1 MISLICRRTFGRK
14 LQFNPKLLKIKK
26 LLVMTREEKKAYILS
41 KYPTDPN
48 EYRIQQAQPQPK
60 PIEESKPV
68 INYELSRAGLAQLIK
83 DEINI
88 DLEFI
93 KVPEDRGLPFN
104 HITIVELDQR
114 RARLALLDRLMS
126 TFKSLGPVSDHNKK
140 VKEHNK
146 GQKTSTDED
155 WIIVNLPRI
164 AAIHIMHPE
173 ANAYYNLKELY
184 T

>member
-1 MISLICRRTFGRK
+1 M
-14 LQFNPKLLKIKK
+14 KK
-26 LLVMTREEKKAYILS
+26 RLVMSREEKKTYILS
-41 KYPTDPN
+41 KYPTNPD
-48 EYRIQQAQPQPK
+48 EYLIQQLKPQPK
-60 PIEESKPV
+60 PNEEARWV
-68 INYELSRAGLAQLIK
+68 NNYELNRMGLAQLIK
-83 DEINI
+83 DEMNV

-104 HITIVELDQR
+104 YIAIVESEHR
-114 RARLALLDRLMS
+114 RVRLALMDRLMR
-126 TFKSLGPVSDHNKK
+126 TFKSLGPVSDYNKK

-173 ANAYYNLKELY
+173 ANVYYNLKELY